1 MDTIDFIIPWV
12 DGSDSRWL
20 SEKKKFEAIEI
31 KGTTDYT
38 LAKDTFQEDANDD
51 CRFREFGFLRYWF
64 RAVENCAP
72 WVNKIHFVTCG
83 QKPDWLNE
91 RHSKLNLV
99 NHWDYIPE
107 EYLPTFNSNTIEL
120 NYHRIKGL
128 AEHFVVFNDDMFLI
142 QPIAPSF
149 FFRDGNPVLA
159 TNLRYPMIPHA
170 NTINRIK
177 FNNYVL
183 INNHFDTRKSI
194 WSNRRKWFNVSDLGI
209 KRARINFTCFLA
221 NKTIPV
227 GMFGHVGLPHLKS
240 SFEEAWAKEFPT
252 MDESSR
258 CRFRSDKQINHW
270 MLCAWNQAKG
280 RFSPTLESQVGRHLD
295 ISPESVGVL
304 IDCIRNRS
312 FPQLCIN
319 DTRFNTE
326 AETSSIR
333 IIEALDSIYPDKSGF
348 EKY

>member
-1 MDTIDFIIPWV
+1 MDTIDFVIPWV
-12 DGSDSRWL
+12 DGSDSRWQ
-20 SEKKKFEAIEI
+20 SEKRKYEAIEN
-31 KGTTDYT
+31 KGIIEQVNANDISR
-38 LAKDTFQEDANDD
+38 KEDANEE

-64 RAVENCAP
+64 RAVECCAP
-72 WVNKIHFVTCG
+72 WVNRIHFVTCG

-91 RHSKLNLV
+91 MHPKLNLV
-99 NHWDYIPE
+99 NHRDYIPE

-120 NYHRIKGL
+120 NYHRIKDL

-159 TNLRYPMIPHA
+159 TTLRYPRVPHA

-183 INNHFDTRKSI
+183 INNHFNTRKSI
-194 WSNRRKWFNVSDLGI
+194 WSNRRKWFSISDLGI
-209 KRARINFTCFLA
+209 KRVRINLTCFLA

-240 SFEEAWAKEFPT
+240 AFEEVWASEFET
-252 MDESSR
+252 MDETSR
-258 CRFRSDKQINHW
+258 CRFRSDTQVNHW

-280 RFSPTLESQVGRHLD
+280 RFSPTLESRVGQHLD
-295 ISPESVGVL
+295 ISPDNIGYL

-326 AETSSIR
+326 PEKDSLFIM
-333 IIEALDSIYPDKSGF
+333 EALDSIYPDKSGF
-348 EKY
+348 EK

>member
-1 MDTIDFIIPWV
+1 MDTIDFVIPWV
-12 DGSDSRWL
+12 DGSDIQWL
-20 SEKKKFEAIEI
+20 SEKKKYEAMDI
-31 KGTTDYT
+31 KGAADKS
-38 LAKDTFQEDANDD
+38 LANDVSRDDANDD

-64 RAVENCAP
+64 RAVECCSP
-72 WVNKIHFVTCG
+72 WVHKIHFVTCG

-91 RHSKLNLV
+91 KHPKLNLV
-99 NHWDYIPE
+99 NHRDYIPE

-120 NYHRIKGL
+120 NYHRIKDL
-128 AEHFVVFNDDMFLI
+128 AEHFVAFNDDVFLI

-149 FFRDGNPVLA
+149 FFREGNPVLA
-159 TNLRYPMIPHA
+159 TNLRYPRVPHA

-183 INNHFDTRKSI
+183 INNHFNTRKSI
-194 WSNRRKWFNVSDLGI
+194 WSNRRKWFSVFDLGI
-209 KRARINFTCFLA
+209 KRARINLTCFLA

-240 SFEEAWAKEFPT
+240 TFEEAWATEFST

-258 CRFRSDKQINHW
+258 CRFRSDTQVNHW
-270 MLCAWNQAKG
+270 MLCAWDQAQG
-280 RFSPTLESQVGRHLD
+280 RFSPALEAQVGQHLD
-295 ISPESVGVL
+295 ISPESIGFL
-304 IDCIRNRS
+304 IDGIRNRS

-319 DTRFNTE
+319 DTRYNTE
-326 AETSSIR
+326 AERCSIS
-333 IIEALDSIYPDKSGF
+333 IMEALDTIYPDKSSF